1 MEAKSPVVGNKLP
14 IFNPL
19 VSLVVVVAVGEVVI
33 LPVDDGGLGFSQAA
47 NKKPLAM
54 VAILKARETRI
65 FAIENRKIN
74 HTSEIF
80 TKPNTDTSA
89 LSLSIVNHFRRITPQ
104 KTVSS

>member
-19 VSLVVVVAVGEVVI
+19 VSLVVVVALGEVVL

-47 NKKPLAM
+47 NKKPLAK

-65 FAIENRKIN
+65 FAIVN
-74 HTSEIF
+74 HTDI
-80 TKPNTDTSA
+80 
-89 LSLSIVNHFRRITPQ
+89 Q
-104 KTVSS
+104 KT